1 MSKTNNKPANKK
13 RDLRRSHLIE
23 LGAAVLIIIL
33 VNLIGHYLFARL
45 DLTAE
50 KRYTISKST
59 KKMLRDLEEPVLFRV
74 YLEGNL
80 ESDYQRLQ
88 NETRDMLNQFR
99 AYSRYVEYEFVNPN
113 SITDDRERQDFYK
126 KLAEKGI
133 QPSYLQ
139 VQTANGYEQQIL
151 IPAADVSYKG
161 RETSIQLY
169 QSQAYVSAPVSLNNS
184 IQDLEYV
191 LSNAI
196 RSLATV
202 VKPKIGFTS
211 GHGELDTRGLYDIMM
226 SLTENYTMEY
236 VDLNEDINVLTHR
249 SRNADSTMR
258 FVNNYDLLVVAKPTE
273 AFTDQELYLLDQYIM
288 YGGKVLW
295 LIDPLNATMDSLQT
309 QDQAIVVRYPLNLDE
324 MLFNYGVRVN
334 SDLIE
339 DVRCRPIPLIVG
351 MVGDQP
357 QMNFRPWFYFPDIVP
372 LSQHPIVRNLDL
384 IKTDFISSIDIMDNS
399 NTQEVAKTVLLTTS
413 EYSRIKNAPV
423 IMDINEAKV
432 DMSEMDQRLFNRKN
446 IPVAVLLEGT
456 FHSMWR
462 SRLAPSF
469 TELPEMGYRD
479 TSVTTKM
486 IVISDGD
493 MIKNRFNAKEGVAYP
508 LGYDM
513 YTQAMYANKQFL
525 LNCIDYLAGNEAAM
539 QTRSRS
545 VTMRKL
551 DTLEAKNNRLS
562 YQIINVALPVAL
574 VLLVIPVVLLVRKKR
589 YIVKKK

>member
-1 MSKTNNKPANKK
+1 MSKTNTNPINKK
-13 RDLRRSHLIE
+13 RDLRRSHLLE
-23 LGAAVLIIIL
+23 LGAAILIIIL

-59 KKMLRDLEEPVLFRV
+59 KKMLRALEEPVLFRV

-169 QSQAYVSAPVSLNNS
+169 QSQAYVSGPVALNNS

-202 VKPKIGFTS
+202 VKPKIGFTT

-226 SLTENYTMEY
+226 SLTENYAMEY
-236 VDLNEDINVLTHR
+236 VDLTEDINVLTSR
-249 SRNADSTMR
+249 SRGADSTMR
-258 FVNNYDLLVVAKPTE
+258 FVNKYDLLVVAKPTE
-273 AFTDQELYLLDQYIM
+273 AFSDQEMYLLDQYIM

-309 QDQAIVVRYPLNLDE
+309 QDQAIVVRYPVNLDE
-324 MLFNYGVRVN
+324 MLFNYGVRIN
-334 SDLIE
+334 SDLIA

-351 MVGDQP
+351 MVGNQP
-357 QMNFRPWFYFPDIVP
+357 QMNFRPWFYFPDLVP

-399 NTQEVAKTVLLTTS
+399 STQQVAKTVLLTTS
-413 EYSRIKNAPV
+413 EYSRVKNAPV
-423 IMDINEAKV
+423 ILDINEAKV
-432 DMSEMDQRLFNRKN
+432 DMNQMDQRLFNRKN

-456 FHSMWR
+456 FCSMWR
-462 SRLAPSF
+462 SRLALSF
-469 TELPEMGYRD
+469 TQLPEMGYRD
-479 TSVTTKM
+479 TSVATKM

-493 MIKNRFNAKEGVAYP
+493 MIKNRFNAQEGVAYP

-525 LNCIDYLAGNEAAM
+525 LNCIDYLAGNEAGM

-551 DTLEAKNNRLS
+551 NTMEAKNGRLA
-562 YQIINVALPVAL
+562 YQLTNVALPVAM
-574 VLLVIPVVLLVRKKR
+574 VLLVIPVVLLVRRKR
-589 YIVKKK
+589 YLVKKK

>member
-1 MSKTNNKPANKK
+1 MSKINNKPANKK

-202 VKPKIGFTS
+202 VKPKIGFTT

>member
-1 MSKTNNKPANKK
+1 MSKTNTNPVNKK
-13 RDLRRSHLIE
+13 RNLRRSHLIE
-23 LGAAVLIIIL
+23 LGAAVLIIVL
-33 VNLIGHYLFARL
+33 VNVIGHYLFARL

-59 KKMLRDLEEPVLFRV
+59 KQMLRNLEEPVLFRV

-126 KLAEKGI
+126 KLSEKGI

-169 QSQAYVSAPVSLNNS
+169 QSQAYVSAPVALNNS

-196 RSLATV
+196 RSLASV
-202 VKPKIGFTS
+202 VKPKIGFTT

-226 SLTENYTMEY
+226 SLTENYSMEY
-236 VDLNEDINVLTHR
+236 VDLKEDINILTHR

-258 FVNNYDLLVVAKPTE
+258 FVNNYDVLVVAKPTE
-273 AFTDQELYLLDQYIM
+273 AFTDQEMYLLDQYIM

-309 QDQAIVVRYPLNLDE
+309 QDQAIVVRYPVNLDE
-324 MLFNYGVRVN
+324 ILFNYGVRIN
-334 SDLIE
+334 PDLIA

-399 NTQEVAKTVLLTTS
+399 NTQEVEKTVLLTTS
-413 EYSRIKNAPV
+413 EYSRVKNAPV
-423 IMDINEAKV
+423 ILDINEAKV
-432 DMSEMDQRLFNRKN
+432 DMNEMDQRLFNRKN

-462 SRLAPSF
+462 ARLAPSF
-469 TELPEMGYRD
+469 TRLPEMGYKD
-479 TSVTTKM
+479 TSVATKM

-513 YTQAMYANKQFL
+513 YTQTMYANKQFL

-539 QTRSRS
+539 QTRSRN

-551 DTLEAKNNRLS
+551 DTLEAKNNRLT
-562 YQIINVALPVAL
+562 YQVVNVALPVAL
-574 VLLVIPVVLLVRKKR
+574 VLLVIPVVLLVRRKR
-589 YIVKKK
+589 YLVKKK

>member
-202 VKPKIGFTS
+202 VKPKIGFTT

>member
-202 VKPKIGFTS
+202 VKPKIGFTT

-423 IMDINEAKV
+423 IMEINEAKV